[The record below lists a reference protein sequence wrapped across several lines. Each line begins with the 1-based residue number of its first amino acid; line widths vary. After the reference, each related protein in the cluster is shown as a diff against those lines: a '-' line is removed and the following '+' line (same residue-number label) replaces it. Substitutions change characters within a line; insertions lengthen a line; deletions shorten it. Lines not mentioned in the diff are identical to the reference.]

1 MKKPEI
7 IDQLKNSS
15 SIEPLETPRSGHKIL
30 ITAAIVLA
38 AFVIVGSIF
47 ADIHF
52 APKNETASI
61 ESKIQQ
67 PASTATVPKI
77 PEVTQEIPKKAAEI
91 SLIAVGDISF
101 SRSVERMTKIHG
113 IDYPFSKISDYLRSA
128 DIVFGNLE
136 TPITAGREISSGE
149 MIFRSNPDTEMAL
162 KNAGFNI
169 LSLANNHTMNFG
181 QAGLKDTFKY
191 LKQAGIKYVGAGENS
206 DEAYRPVYLEIKEV
220 NPVRNRAQTQA
231 SAISNGVKFAFLAYH
246 NPKIVPVSYGA
257 AIGRAGTAFI
267 DIEKMA
273 AAVKEAK
280 QNVDFVIVSMHAGDE
295 YIDKPNNYQINFAH
309 AAIDAGAD
317 LVIGHH
323 PHVVQT
329 MEEYKGKYTFY
340 SLGNFIF
347 DQMWSQNTKRGLAVK
362 IFFSEN
368 KITGISFLPV
378 IIENY
383 CQPRPADEKESAQI
397 LQRLNFSLPDWLMRP
412 WNTE

>member
-136 TPITAGREISSGE
+136 TPITAGR
-149 MIFRSNPDTEMAL
+149 
-162 KNAGFNI
+162 
-169 LSLANNHTMNFG
+169 
-181 QAGLKDTFKY
+181 
-191 LKQAGIKYVGAGENS
+191 
-206 DEAYRPVYLEIKEV
+206 
-220 NPVRNRAQTQA
+220 
-231 SAISNGVKFAFLAYH
+231 
-246 NPKIVPVSYGA
+246 
-257 AIGRAGTAFI
+257 
-267 DIEKMA
+267 
-273 AAVKEAK
+273 
-280 QNVDFVIVSMHAGDE
+280 
-295 YIDKPNNYQINFAH
+295 
-309 AAIDAGAD
+309 
-317 LVIGHH
+317 
-323 PHVVQT
+323 
-329 MEEYKGKYTFY
+329 
-340 SLGNFIF
+340 
-347 DQMWSQNTKRGLAVK
+347 
-362 IFFSEN
+362 
-368 KITGISFLPV
+368 
-378 IIENY
+378 
-383 CQPRPADEKESAQI
+383 
-397 LQRLNFSLPDWLMRP
+397 
-412 WNTE
+412 